1 MLLLLFHIT
10 SLKLLLYFVLTS
22 INKWCYNLT
31 VNETICLKIM
41 ILIVIVYLCLSK
53 DTVLVESA
61 PLAQL
66 VEQLTLNQWAQ
77 GSSPWRCTRKKAFDY
92 RYKTIYQRLFLFEKM
107 ICNCWSVLI
116 KHIFLSSKCR
126 QILSWAS
133 GFMMTIFVSGM
144 YTVFSGLIATE
155 YIIIVFSVCPLFFW
169 GP

>member
-1 MLLLLFHIT
+1 MRLMIMDS

-77 GSSPWRCTRKKAFDY
+77 GSSP
-92 RYKTIYQRLFLFEKM
+92 
-107 ICNCWSVLI
+107 
-116 KHIFLSSKCR
+116 
-126 QILSWAS
+126 
-133 GFMMTIFVSGM
+133 
-144 YTVFSGLIATE
+144 
-155 YIIIVFSVCPLFFW
+155 
-169 GP
+169 